1 MSNSIFT
8 KIDDAFN
15 VCDNYLSQMIDID
28 TNELQV
34 FLTRSLTILIVSEY
48 EEYLEKLFNDRAKSC
63 GDICVA
69 NYIQKMLHQKFR
81 SPDLS
86 KINDILKSFH
96 AKYFDKFS
104 ENYINTPAHQS
115 WDSLLKARHS
125 IVHKKGELQITYKE
139 LKMIYQD
146 TQSILDGIKEVLAT
160 SL

>member
-1 MSNSIFT
+1 
-8 KIDDAFN
+8 
-15 VCDNYLSQMIDID
+15 
-28 TNELQV
+28 
-34 FLTRSLTILIVSEY
+34 
-48 EEYLEKLFNDRAKSC
+48 
-63 GDICVA
+63 
-69 NYIQKMLHQKFR
+69 MLHQKFR

-96 AKYFDKFS
+96 ANYFDKFS

-146 TQSILDGIKEVLAT
+146 TQSILDGIEEVLAT